1 MKQYVLLSGADYKGE
16 NVTFRVLC
24 DNRRKQL
31 TQAGAVG
38 TPLKFTIFDLQAGQ
52 VAVTRVTFGGGRR
65 VETTTS
71 EQLFGKVTPAS
82 FETRAAPG
90 RPVRRRFKNGQT
102 SVMSI
107 TDVYEAIHRIGAE
120 EPGTLAEFSVFS
132 HGWEDGPIL
141 VNSDDDRTSRL
152 FVRDGVPGPPR
163 EEDIVV
169 PAGMRDPDDKDARPA
184 LDFIAPSMDEVKLAQ
199 FRKAFAKD
207 GRVWLWGCAH
217 RQELDQ
223 ILGKIERNA
232 AYRATSVPDD
242 TPFTFTNFNDLEVAY
257 IQWFLRPLT
266 GIFPDPRAITLKW
279 KHLRYFLCLANQS
292 TYAAA
297 IANAAQVSTF
307 AAPMGTGA
315 IYEGP
320 GKLMAVDPGHARHAT
335 LYRSHLGFTFDPEG
349 HGYARFAPGSTC
361 AKPQP

>member
-1 MKQYVLLSGADYKGE
+1 MKQYILLSGADYKGE
-16 NVTFRVLC
+16 GVTFRVLC

-31 TQAGAVG
+31 TQAGAPG
-38 TPLKFTIFDLQAGQ
+38 TPLKFTTFDLQAGH
-52 VAVTRVTFGGGRR
+52 VAVTKVTFDGGRR

-71 EQLFGKVTPAS
+71 EQLFSKVTPAS

-90 RPVRRRFKNGQT
+90 RPVRRRFKNGRT
-102 SVMSI
+102 GVMSI
-107 TDVYEAIHRIGAE
+107 TDVYEAIQKIGAKE
-120 EPGTLAEFSVFS
+120 ADTLAEFSVFS

-152 FVRDGVPGPPR
+152 IIRDGVVGPPR
-163 EEDIVV
+163 EEDITV

-184 LDFIAPSMDEVKLAQ
+184 LDFIAPCMDEGKIAL

-207 GRVWLWGCAH
+207 GRIWLWGCAH

-223 ILGKIERNA
+223 ILSKIERNP
-232 AYRATSVPDD
+232 AYRTTSVPDD
-242 TPFTFTNFNDLEVAY
+242 TPFTFTNFTDPEVTY
-257 IQWFLRPLT
+257 LQWFLRPVL
-266 GIFPDPRAITLKW
+266 GAFPDPRAITVKF

-297 IANAAQVSTF
+297 IATAAQVPVF

-320 GKLMAVDPGHARHAT
+320 GKLMAVDPAHARHVA

-349 HGYARFAPGSTC
+349 HGYARFPPGFTC
-361 AKPQP
+361 TKPQP